1 MKKHPLAGTPEV
13 FKGTAPKEEK
23 EWWEDFS
30 YAQYPKTT
38 HTYLGS
44 PDSQSYKDLED
55 KVRQTN
61 YYILCLPYSHANKL
75 IIVDDEDPAV
85 RDIFSAFTSLLD
97 TLQTKK
103 NSIEKD
109 A

>member
-1 MKKHPLAGTPEV
+1 MKK
-13 FKGTAPKEEK
+13 TAPKEEK

-30 YAQYPKTT
+30 YAKYPRTT

-75 IIVDDEDPAV
+75 IIVDDEAPAIGE
-85 RDIFSAFTSLLD
+85 IFNIIISLFD
-97 TLQTKK
+97 TLQTQK
-103 NSIEKD
+103 NNTQQG
-109 A
+109 